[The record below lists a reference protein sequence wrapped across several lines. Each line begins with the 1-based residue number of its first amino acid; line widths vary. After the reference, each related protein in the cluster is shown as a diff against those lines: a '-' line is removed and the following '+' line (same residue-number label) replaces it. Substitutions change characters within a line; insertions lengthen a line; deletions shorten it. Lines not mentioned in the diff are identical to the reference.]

1 MNSRDTPK
9 KRVTFGI
16 IVYVSFFTA
25 GAPCGYL
32 GSILAV
38 DDSLRLLL
46 ITIAGRRA
54 WRSFQ
59 RSCGRLIAKTQ
70 AGA

>member
-25 GAPCGYL
+25 GAH
-32 GSILAV
+32 
-38 DDSLRLLL
+38 
-46 ITIAGRRA
+46 AG
-54 WRSFQ
+54 
-59 RSCGRLIAKTQ
+59 I
-70 AGA
+70 